1 VVQNSLPV
9 DQPQTEQPQV
19 EPTISSVP
27 VKPITA
33 KNTRRSD
40 VFVLLGVWLITFSVI
55 LVAAYLGWKQMASRQ
70 AAEKEAQASL
80 RPAVVNT
87 QPAQPALAVSS
98 ALAAV
103 DMPSF
108 DPQGSEK
115 NLVRYST
122 LHTIIPTRPR
132 EGAIEYT
139 VLQGDSVFS
148 ISKDYNL
155 KPESILWANY
165 DSLQDSPDS
174 LRPGMVLLVP
184 PVNGVLYEWK
194 EGDTLDAVVS
204 QFKAKK
210 DEVLGFSG
218 NKLDLTNP
226 TFKTGSMVMIPGG
239 ERKFQTWIIP
249 VIARGNAGVSRNVL
263 GPGACTGNYDGL
275 YGSGGFIWPSGNHV
289 LSGNDF
295 WSGHLGIDIAGATGD
310 LVWASDAGV
319 VVFAGWSSGG
329 YGYMVMIDHG
339 NGYQTVYGHLNSV
352 SSSCGQSVYAG
363 NIIGTLGSTGNSTGS
378 HLHFEIRY
386 FGQFVNPWQV
396 LP

>member
-1 VVQNSLPV
+1 MAQNSLPV
-9 DQPQTEQPQV
+9 DQPQPLA
-19 EPTISSVP
+19 EPKNIPPT
-27 VKPITA
+27 KPITV
-33 KNTRRSD
+33 KNHRRAD
-40 VFVLLGVWLITFSVI
+40 AFVLLGVWLITFSVI
-55 LVAAYLGWKQMASRQ
+55 LLAVYIGWKQLNLRQSAEIEANPSR
-70 AAEKEAQASL
+70 
-80 RPAVVNT
+80 PTVAVVST
-87 QPAQPALAVSS
+87 QPAQPAVSAV
-98 ALAAV
+98 LAAV
-103 DMPSF
+103 DMPAL
-108 DPQGSEK
+108 DLAASEK
-115 NLVRYST
+115 MLVRYST
-122 LHTIIPTRPR
+122 MHTTIPTRPR
-132 EGAIEYT
+132 EAAIEYT
-139 VLQGDSVFS
+139 VEQGDSVFS
-148 ISKDYNL
+148 ISKDFNL
-155 KPESILWANY
+155 KPESVLWANY
-165 DSLQDSPDS
+165 ASLQDSPDS
-174 LRPGMVLLVP
+174 LRPGMVLFIP
-184 PVNGVLYEWK
+184 PVNGVLYKWK
-194 EGDTLDAVVS
+194 EGDTLDAVAS

-210 DEVLGFSG
+210 DDVLAFSG

-226 TFKTGSMVMIPGG
+226 TFTAGEMVMIPGG
-239 ERKFQTWIIP
+239 ERKFQTWIVP

-329 YGYMVMIDHG
+329 YGNMVMIDHG